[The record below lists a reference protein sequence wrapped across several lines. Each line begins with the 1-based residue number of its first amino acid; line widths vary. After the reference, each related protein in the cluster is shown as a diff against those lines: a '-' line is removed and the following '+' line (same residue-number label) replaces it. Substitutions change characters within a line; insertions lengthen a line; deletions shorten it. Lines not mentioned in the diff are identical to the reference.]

1 MWLLRSL
8 TMAFVLTATAALAQT
23 PSIAPNPQIEIAY
36 EPPANPAFVHIY
48 QRLTARKV
56 LETLAQF
63 LAPLKLDRKLT
74 VKIDQC
80 GAKARRYDRA
90 QRLATLCYEYID
102 EVERLAPKSTVV
114 LVQGPV
120 TTDSAI
126 VGPVVQSLLH
136 EVAMAAFNI
145 LAVPVWGRLDDA
157 ADRVAAFVMVQFG
170 ANVAWNTIVGTAWFL
185 SGTATN
191 APDYSD
197 VRGTVA
203 QRYYTT
209 LCLAYGREQVEGNTV
224 RQGNVFQPF
233 VSESDNSQTGN
244 LPISRARGCSY
255 EYLLM
260 KQAFNDTIMP
270 HLDQALLKQV
280 AGALWINFSTR

>member
-8 TMAFVLTATAALAQT
+8 TTAFVLTATAALAQT

-48 QRLTARKV
+48 QRLAARKV

-80 GAKARRYDRA
+80 GAKTRRYDRA

-136 EVAMAAFNI
+136 EVAMAAFDM

-170 ANVAWNTIVGTAWFL
+170 ANVAWNTRSSARPGFSPVPPPTRRIIRMCAARLL
-185 SGTATN
+185 SVITRPCASLMD
-191 APDYSD
+191 AS
-197 VRGTVA
+197 R
-203 QRYYTT
+203 
-209 LCLAYGREQVEGNTV
+209 
-224 RQGNVFQPF
+224 
-233 VSESDNSQTGN
+233 
-244 LPISRARGCSY
+244 SRAIRCGRKTYS
-255 EYLLM
+255 
-260 KQAFNDTIMP
+260 NP
-270 HLDQALLKQV
+270 
-280 AGALWINFSTR
+280 S